1 MQTSEKNARQADE
14 RMDGLFDDLQQAM
27 NRVDL
32 WAAALIGLLQPV
44 PQGAY
49 RLPRESR

>member
-1 MQTSEKNARQADE
+1 MQTSEKNTRQADE
-14 RMDGLFDDLQQAM
+14 QVEGVFEGLQQAM

-32 WAAALIGLLQPV
+32 WAGALIGLLQPV

-49 RLPRESR
+49 WLPRESR